1 MPHKKFLQQKKH
13 LKTLRH
19 HLKPIWLQFLQIST
33 KITLALVF
41 LEWSCRNRI
50 SNCSGANVQLYTCVL
65 LQNLLH
71 IPFYS
76 GEKIDFQWW
85 WPFWTRACLRR
96 CEQNFINWGNKLKAM
111 ALVASRGRLEH
122 IRGGKHSQEA
132 LCRDR
137 GKISFRIW
145 TEANMINS
153 DSRLSLG
160 LRKQMNKV
168 PVWNIRNSLLDKPR
182 NPSTLLKTQ
191 ESMRIIRI
199 FEKSKEIFQ
208 SLIPC
213 HIYISRACG
222 EGWLLRGKFPS

>member
-1 MPHKKFLQQKKH
+1 MKGWLKILSKPRNFGRMPHKKFLQQKKH

-19 HLKPIWLQFLQIST
+19 HLKLIWLQFLQIST

-76 GEKIDFQWW
+76 GEKIDFQWR
-85 WPFWTRACLRR
+85 PFWTRACLRR

-137 GKISFRIW
+137 GKKYLSEFEQKQ
-145 TEANMINS
+145 T

-160 LRKQMNKV
+160 LRKQMN
-168 PVWNIRNSLLDKPR
+168 
-182 NPSTLLKTQ
+182 
-191 ESMRIIRI
+191 
-199 FEKSKEIFQ
+199 
-208 SLIPC
+208 
-213 HIYISRACG
+213 
-222 EGWLLRGKFPS
+222 